1 MKKTLLAFVA
11 LALIATAVHAQ
22 SLVENSYYQKSLE
35 LQSMAAA
42 AFDEGD
48 YDAAT
53 EYANQAQENAVLSDE
68 YVARMLAMKSA
79 NDAIAEAQ
87 ARYDWATGVNAA
99 VRFPDDYAG
108 ATTELQ
114 AARDSY
120 TAEQFDDAVTHAYAV
135 DAYLSGVTERET
147 LPAYFVVRNIPS
159 RPDCLW
165 RIAELP
171 FVYNDPYQWPKLYKA
186 NRETF
191 PEPNNPDLILPGM
204 TLTIPAIRGE
214 LRDGVWTEG
223 REYPTM
229 GK

>member
-22 SLVENSYYQKSLE
+22 SLVDNPYYQKSLE
-35 LQSMAAA
+35 LQSMATT

-53 EYANQAQENAVLSDE
+53 EYATQAQENARLSDQ
-68 YVARMLAMKSA
+68 YVAGMVAMKSA

-87 ARYDWATGVNAA
+87 QRYDWATGVNAA
-99 VRFPDDYAG
+99 ERFPDDYAG

-114 AARDSY
+114 AARDAY
-120 TAEQFDDAVTHAYAV
+120 TAEQFDEAVVHAYAV
-135 DAYLSGVTERET
+135 DAYLSGVTAQET
-147 LPAYFVVRNIPS
+147 LPAYFVVRDIPA
-159 RPDCLW
+159 RRDCLW

-171 FVYNDPYQWPKLYKA
+171 FIYNDPYQWPKLYKA

-191 PEPNNPDLILPGM
+191 PDPNNPDLILPGM
-204 TLTIPAIRGE
+204 KLIIPSIRGE

-223 REYPTM
+223 QKYPTM